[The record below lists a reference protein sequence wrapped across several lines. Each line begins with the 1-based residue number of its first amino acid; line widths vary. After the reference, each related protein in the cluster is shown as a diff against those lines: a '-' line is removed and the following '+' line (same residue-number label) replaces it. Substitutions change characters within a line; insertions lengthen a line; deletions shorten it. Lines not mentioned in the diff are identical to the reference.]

1 MLSNMIFI
9 LGSAAALLF
18 FCWILTIF
26 WLRVRGERTEKDPE
40 KLRLGSRTAFAMT
53 HFWKHVDEARELP
66 KETLKEELG
75 SIQKDQPSEKFR
87 PELVSE
93 SKMTRENRHYE
104 SRKKYRIK
112 ENM

>member
-1 MLSNMIFI
+1 MLSKMIFI
-9 LGSAAALLF
+9 LGSSVALLF

-26 WLRVRGERTEKDPE
+26 WLRIRGERTEKDPE
-40 KLRLGSRTAFAMT
+40 KLRFGSRTAFAMT
-53 HFWKHVDEARELP
+53 HFWKHVDEAKELP

-75 SIQKDQPSEKFR
+75 SIQKDQPSEKYR
-87 PELVSE
+87 LELASE
-93 SKMTRENRHYE
+93 SKVNREGEHYE